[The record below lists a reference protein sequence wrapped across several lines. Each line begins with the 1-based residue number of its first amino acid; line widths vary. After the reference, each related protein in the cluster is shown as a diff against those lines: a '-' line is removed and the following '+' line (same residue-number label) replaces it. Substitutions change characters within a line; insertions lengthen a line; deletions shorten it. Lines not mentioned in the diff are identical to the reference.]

1 MNSKNGKCSCNQMPR
16 KQARFASKKMM
27 ELSAGIETWEE
38 RGSIIKAE
46 LSLRR
51 LGRDRNSKS
60 IASF

>member
-1 MNSKNGKCSCNQMPR
+1 
-16 KQARFASKKMM
+16 MM
-27 ELSAGIETWEE
+27 ELSAGIETWEK

-51 LGRDRNSKS
+51 LGRNRNPKS